1 MLSRCLR
8 YGKGL
13 RVGSVDINDWPSN
26 NRGNNPLDLTT
37 CAGMAFLV
45 VHVYGKLL
53 SLVFRS
59 YVSSNQKSY
68 KYTYIYSPIP
78 RFHRH
83 RPALRL
89 ALVLILQSRGRFVCH
104 FGLPCGSFVVASM
117 GSTLRSFLNPMGNP
131 NVPSI
136 RLGNLLTSRRA
147 I

>member
-68 KYTYIYSPIP
+68 KYTYIYIVP
-78 RFHRH
+78 
-83 RPALRL
+83 
-89 ALVLILQSRGRFVCH
+89 
-104 FGLPCGSFVVASM
+104 
-117 GSTLRSFLNPMGNP
+117 FLDFTGTD
-131 NVPSI
+131 
-136 RLGNLLTSRRA
+136 LH
-147 I
+147 